1 MDIRNIVLVHGAF
14 ADATGWGK
22 TILLL
27 EDQKFTVRAAQL
39 PLTSFSEDVASVRR
53 LLAKLQGPTL
63 LVGHSYGGGVI
74 TEAGNAPNVAAL
86 AYVAAFAP
94 DDGQSVLDLLPEVG
108 GPGAGFIEGIGDDF
122 SIITYA
128 KYHDNFCQD
137 VDSETARIMA
147 AGQKPISGDSF
158 SKSRPKPAA
167 WKSKPVSYLISDKDR
182 MIKPEGQ
189 KKMAERMK
197 ASIRHVPTS
206 HVPMVSQ
213 PEATAAFIA
222 EAVKATAP
230 VGAR

>member
-14 ADATGWGK
+14 ADASGWGK

-27 EDQKFTVRAAQL
+27 EDRKFTVRAAQL
-39 PLTSFSEDVASVRR
+39 PLTTFNEDVAAVRR
-53 LLAKLQGPTL
+53 LLATLQGPTL

-94 DDGQSVLDLLPEVG
+94 DDGQSVQELVPEMG
-108 GPGAGFIEGIGDDF
+108 GPGLGFIEEIGEGFFRLAMD
-122 SIITYA
+122 
-128 KYHDNFCQD
+128 KYHANFCQD

-147 AGQKPISGDSF
+147 AGQKTISGDCF
-158 SKSRPKPAA
+158 AKSKPKQAA
-167 WKSKPVSYLISDKDR
+167 WKSKPVSYLITDKDK

-189 KKMAERMK
+189 KRMAERMK
-197 ASIRHVPTS
+197 ASIRNVPTS
-206 HVPMVSQ
+206 HVAMVSQ

-222 EAVKATAP
+222 EAVKAAAP